1 MTPLRKRMLEELQL
15 RNYAEFTIERYLDA
29 VRSFAKFFHRS
40 PDQLGP
46 EQIREYLLYLVRDR
60 KSAPSTVQ
68 VHRAA
73 LRFLYVKTLNQ
84 PWFDE
89 RVARTRKRI
98 KLPTVLSAAEITRIL
113 DNTRNLKH
121 WTMIATFYATGVRLN
136 ELRKLKVAD
145 IDSQRMVIH
154 VREAKGGRP
163 RDIGLSKNLLER
175 LKIYWRWRKPQNWLF
190 PSDMRPDQPLE
201 RKSIRCACS
210 LAGRRE
216 SIDRAVSPHV
226 FRHSCATHMLEAGA
240 DLRTIQV
247 LLGHANIET
256 TARYL
261 SVSTTRM
268 QAAPSPFDTLQLKPI
283 YDPKDDRNQE

>member
-1 MTPLRKRMLEELQL
+1 MLEELQL

-40 PDQLGP
+40 PNQLGP

-175 LKIYWRWRKPQNWLF
+175 LKIYWRWRKPHNWLF

-210 LAGRRE
+210 LAGRRAG
-216 SIDRAVSPHV
+216 IDRAVSPHV

-261 SVSTTRM
+261 SVSTTRI

-283 YDPKDDRNQE
+283 YDPKDDHDQE

>member
-1 MTPLRKRMLEELQL
+1 MLEELQL

-29 VRSFAKFFHRS
+29 VRSFAKFFHKS

-89 RVARTRKRI
+89 RVARTRKRC
-98 KLPTVLSAAEITRIL
+98 KLPTVLSAGEITRIL
-113 DNTRNLKH
+113 DQTRNLKH
-121 WTMIATFYATGVRLN
+121 WTIIATFYATGLRLN

-163 RDIGLSKNLLER
+163 RDIGLSRLLLDR
-175 LKIYWRWRKPQNWLF
+175 LKMYWRWRKPLNWLF
-190 PSDMRPDQPLE
+190 PSGMRPDQPME
-201 RKSIRCACS
+201 RKTIRAACN
-210 LAGRRE
+210 LAGRRAG
-216 SIDRAVSPHV
+216 IDRTVSPHL

-247 LLGHANIET
+247 LLGHADIQT

-261 SVSTTRM
+261 SVSTTRI

-283 YDPKDDRNQE
+283 YDPKEDRNQE